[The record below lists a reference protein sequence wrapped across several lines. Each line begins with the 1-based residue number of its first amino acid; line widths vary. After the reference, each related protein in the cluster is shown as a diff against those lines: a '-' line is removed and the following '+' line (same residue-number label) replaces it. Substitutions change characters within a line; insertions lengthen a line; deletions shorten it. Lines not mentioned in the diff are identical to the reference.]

1 MREQFKRQNQPEYLT
16 LMDEYNKLG
25 DELKNTT
32 RSKLAEKFEVTVHA
46 LAAINILSLDE
57 MRMLKDLLEDRKQT
71 MKKRLELRRYL
82 QP

>member
-1 MREQFKRQNQPEYLT
+1 MSKRFKRQYQPEYLA
-16 LMDEYNKLG
+16 LLDEYNKLG

-32 RSKLAEKFEVTVHA
+32 REKLAEKFEITAHA

-57 MRMLKDLLEDRKQT
+57 MRMLKNLLEDRKQT
-71 MKKRLELRRYL
+71 LKKRLELRRYL